1 MRIEVK
7 QAKST
12 DRIKLD
18 NLMQFYIYDFSEFL
32 PIDLDEKAS
41 FEEEILDK
49 YFADP
54 DKTPF
59 LVQVDGLLAGFA
71 LVSAEVVLQQNQG
84 SRCIKEFFIV
94 KRYRRQGV
102 GKTVATAIFSM
113 YPGKWEVGVVRTNLP
128 AKAFWE
134 RVIIEYSEG
143 RYNCEERND
152 EIWRGS
158 IFSFQ
163 ARATAP

>member
-7 QAKST
+7 RAEST

-32 PIDLDEKAS
+32 PIDMDEKAS
-41 FEEEILDK
+41 FKEEILDS

-54 DKTPF
+54 DKVPF
-59 LVQVDGLLAGFA
+59 LALVDGLPAGFA
-71 LVSAEVVLQQNQG
+71 LVSAEIVSQQNQG
-84 SRCIKEFFIV
+84 GRCIKEFFIV
-94 KRYRRQGV
+94 KRYRRKRV
-102 GKTVATAIFSM
+102 GKTVATTIFSM
-113 YPGKWEVGVVRTNLP
+113 YPGKWEVRVVRTNLP

-134 RVIIEYSEG
+134 RVISEYSED

-152 EIWRGS
+152 ETWRGN

-163 ARATAP
+163 ARATSP

>member
-41 FEEEILDK
+41 FKEEILDDF
-49 YFADP
+49 FADP
-54 DKTPF
+54 DKVPF
-59 LVQVDGLLAGFA
+59 LVLVDGLPAGFA
-71 LVSAEVVLQQNQG
+71 LVSAEIVSQQNQG
-84 SRCIKEFFIV
+84 GRCIREFFIV
-94 KRYRRQGV
+94 KRYRRKRV
-102 GKTVATAIFSM
+102 GKTVATTIFSM
-113 YPGKWEVGVVRTNLP
+113 YPGKWEVRVVRTNLP

-134 RVIIEYSEG
+134 RVISEYSED

-152 EIWRGS
+152 ETWRGS

-163 ARATAP
+163 ARATSP